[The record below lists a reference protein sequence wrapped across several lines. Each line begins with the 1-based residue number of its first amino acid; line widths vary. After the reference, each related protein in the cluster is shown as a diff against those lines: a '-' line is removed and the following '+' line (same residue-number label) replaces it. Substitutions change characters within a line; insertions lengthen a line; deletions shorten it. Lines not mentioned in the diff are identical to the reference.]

1 MKCPYCNTPMTEELL
16 DYMVEID
23 DEEIKIED
31 VPTWVCETCDY
42 TDVDEEVI
50 EGVEDMLAHLD
61 TVKAGAEGE
70 EE

>member
-1 MKCPYCNTPMTEELL
+1 MKCPYCNAPMTEELL
-16 DYMVEID
+16 DYVVEID

-50 EGVEDMLAHLD
+50 EAVEDMLAHLN
-61 TVKAGAEGE
+61 TVKAGADGE

>member
-1 MKCPYCNTPMTEELL
+1 MKCPYCNAPMTEELL

-23 DEEIKIED
+23 DQELKLED

-42 TDVDEEVI
+42 TEVDEEVI
-50 EGVEDMLAHLD
+50 EAVEDMLAHLD
-61 TVKAGAEGE
+61 TVQADPE